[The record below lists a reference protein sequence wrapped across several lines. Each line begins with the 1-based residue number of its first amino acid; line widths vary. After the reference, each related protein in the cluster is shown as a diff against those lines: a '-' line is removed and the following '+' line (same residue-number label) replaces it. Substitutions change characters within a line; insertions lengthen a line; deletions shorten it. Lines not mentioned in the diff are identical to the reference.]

1 MEQTA
6 CNMLPPCSI
15 ATLQHCNIISVQHGT
30 DNVQH
35 AGALQPAAVVI
46 GSACSLCA
54 AMPHHTAPSCKT
66 CRRRRSSRSVRCLP
80 RVMVCVVCHVSWC
93 ALSAT
98 CHVYAAGLLCVV
110 TRTSTV
116 GLGIIVSRHFGSATL
131 HQGPPAPRGTGP
143 LLFGPAVTAPATPRL
158 TYAHAHAHT
167 HAGLRAW
174 CASVEMSVVGAY
186 STPSVVC
193 AAQQVWLESLG
204 AYRCWCACML
214 VRGMWYVVCGVY
226 CMLHVVCC
234 MLRVVCCMLHGVCC
248 MLRGV
253 WCVQPGL
260 CHGT

>member
-1 MEQTA
+1 
-6 CNMLPPCSI
+6 MLPPCSI

-35 AGALQPAAVVI
+35 AALQPAAVVI
-46 GSACSLCA
+46 GSAYSLRA

-98 CHVYAAGLLCVV
+98 CHGVRCLPRVMVYAAGVLCVV

-158 TYAHAHAHT
+158 TYAHSRSHTRAHAHARTRT
-167 HAGLRAW
+167 HT
-174 CASVEMSVVGAY
+174 CGA
-186 STPSVVC
+186 
-193 AAQQVWLESLG
+193 
-204 AYRCWCACML
+204 
-214 VRGMWYVVCGVY
+214 
-226 CMLHVVCC
+226 
-234 MLRVVCCMLHGVCC
+234 
-248 MLRGV
+248 
-253 WCVQPGL
+253 
-260 CHGT
+260 